1 MLFRSLNLGLLN
13 SRGLTDRD
21 KLKKEVENMSYELD
35 QIQVNEGNKEYRKTI
50 RTLGLSGIILTG
62 SLVVSFLP
70 ED

>member
-1 MLFRSLNLGLLN
+1 
-13 SRGLTDRD
+13 
-21 KLKKEVENMSYELD
+21 MSYELD